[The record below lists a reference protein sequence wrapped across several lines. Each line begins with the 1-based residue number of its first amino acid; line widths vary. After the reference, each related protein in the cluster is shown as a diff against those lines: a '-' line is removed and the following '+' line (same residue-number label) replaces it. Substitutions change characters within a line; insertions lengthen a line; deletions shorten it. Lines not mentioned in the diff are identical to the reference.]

1 MQGVAAMDNS
11 TGLILKAMRFAA
23 EKHIDQRRKDSKS
36 SPYINHPIQVAETL
50 WTIGGIRD
58 TAVLVASILHD
69 TIEDTD
75 TKPEEIREAFGE
87 EVLALVLEVTDD
99 KSLPKHVRKQ
109 TQVDTAPHKTRK
121 ARLLKLADKICNVQ
135 DILLTPPEDWSL
147 ERRQEYLLWTEKVV
161 AGLRGANTELE
172 HRYDELLVS
181 GKRSLG
187 ISSEAACI

>member
-1 MQGVAAMDNS
+1 MDNS

-50 WTIGGIRD
+50 WTIGGVRD
-58 TAVLVASILHD
+58 TTLLVASILHD

-75 TKPEEIREAFGE
+75 TNPDEIRETFGDD
-87 EVLALVLEVTDD
+87 VLTLVLEVTDD
-99 KSLPKHVRKQ
+99 KSLPKQVRKQ
-109 TQVDTAPHKTRK
+109 TQVDSAPHKTPN

-147 ERRQEYLLWTEKVV
+147 ERRREYLLWTEKVV
-161 AGLRGANTELE
+161 AGLRGLNPKLE
-172 HRYDELLVS
+172 NRYDELLLK

-187 ISSEAACI
+187 IT